1 MESEGGSNVSRH
13 IIYRRIESLEIKIRN
28 YGIAELQ
35 ATYDSLWTLIN
46 RIKAVTDEDRRS
58 RPHYVWGLLG
68 RAELLRDALSSG

>member
-13 IIYRRIESLEIKIRN
+13 IIYRRIESLGVKIRN

-35 ATYDSLWTLIN
+35 ATYESLWALFN
-46 RIKAVTDEDRRS
+46 RIKAVTAEERHI
-58 RPHYVWGLLG
+58 RPLYVWDLLD